1 MKNRRKQGKIF
12 RSLLAVLMLT
22 AMLVTSVLQPVFA
35 GDYEAGKTGNL
46 TLTVQQAD
54 EEGNQTPLPDVGL
67 TIYKVGSVNF
77 DGKCFRVG

>member
-35 GDYEAGKTGNL
+35 GDYVAGTKGNL

-54 EEGNQTPLPDVGL
+54 EE
-67 TIYKVGSVNF
+67 
-77 DGKCFRVG
+77 

>member
-35 GDYEAGKTGNL
+35 GDYVAGTEGNL
-46 TLTVQQAD
+46 TLTVQQAAD
-54 EEGNQTPLPDVGL
+54 CRKPDSAAGCRADNL
-67 TIYKVGSVNF
+67 QGWQCEF
-77 DGKCFRVG
+77 

>member
-35 GDYEAGKTGNL
+35 GIMKLEKQ
-46 TLTVQQAD
+46 V
-54 EEGNQTPLPDVGL
+54 
-67 TIYKVGSVNF
+67 I
-77 DGKCFRVG
+77 